1 MNADMIWISRVGSAT
16 MTKPSRRTTVLVFI
30 CAGLLALV
38 QFGARPAYDHWQSLA
53 NEARGTECAVR
64 TPEDP
69 RRKLRPDGQIKT
81 VVGGEK
87 VGHGSGGVVLL
98 RGARKGSQWL
108 A

>member
-1 MNADMIWISRVGSAT
+1 MSGADRLRRRDLAGVGIDLLGGRLDRFAPAGAS
-16 MTKPSRRTTVLVFI
+16 VLQAI
-30 CAGLLALV
+30 ALAVHL
-38 QFGARPAYDHWQSLA
+38 D
-53 NEARGTECAVR
+53 
-64 TPEDP
+64 DM
-69 RRKLRPDGQIKT
+69 D

>member
-1 MNADMIWISRVGSAT
+1 MQRVLLTGAAGGVGTMVRTLLRQLFPELVLSDMRE
-16 MTKPSRRTTVLVFI
+16 PE
-30 CAGLLALV
+30 AL
-38 QFGARPAYDHWQSLA
+38 RA
-53 NEARGTECAVR
+53 NEPFRRADLTDLAAV
-64 TPEDP
+64 EAAVEGMEGI
-69 RRKLRPDGQIKT
+69 LH